1 MKDKKNIILIAVL
14 VVAAAAIAAVVVFSV
29 RLNKQNQSGGDKTTE
44 QSTEETTAAEPETTE
59 PETPEETTV
68 GQEALEPYEQEGTP
82 YVIDENGQVLYGWY
96 PYSLMEKGIKTLEA
110 AEYDDNNTTVID
122 GTRYI
127 RVQNGDGYDYY
138 RFEMIKWNV
147 ISESGDAYTLL
158 ASSAVDCMPYNDA
171 FAAASWEKSSLSS
184 WLNGYFYDTAF
195 SEEEKKGIVPTELGA
210 NRNPIYNNV
219 TGEYLKTNVYLL
231 SAENL
236 LDPACGFDVYV
247 QTDDTARMCA
257 QTPYAQA
264 RGVYVYSDGYCK
276 WWTRTNGVEASYAV
290 FVNSNGVIGCD
301 GIFVNSEG
309 VGVRPAVRV
318 SKTMVHRAETESK

>member
-14 VVAAAAIAAVVVFSV
+14 VVAAAAIAAVVVFSA
-29 RLNKQNQSGGDKTTE
+29 RMNKRDAGEDNT
-44 QSTEETTAAEPETTE
+44 TEETTTAEPETTE
-59 PETPEETTV
+59 PETPEETTAV
-68 GQEALEPYEQEGTP
+68 PDDPEPYEPEGTP
-82 YVIDENGQVLYGWY
+82 YVIDENNQVLYGWY
-96 PYSLMEKGIKTLEA
+96 PCTLMQNGIKGLEA
-110 AEYDDNNTTVID
+110 AEYDDNNTAVID
-122 GTRYI
+122 GTRYM

-147 ISESGDAYTLL
+147 IAESGDAYTLL

-171 FAAASWEKSSLSS
+171 FAAASWEKSSLSA

-247 QTDDTARMCA
+247 QTDDAARVCG
-257 QTPYAQA
+257 QTPFAQA

-301 GIFVNSEG
+301 GIFVNSDG
-309 VGVRPAVRV
+309 IGVRPALRV
-318 SKTMVHRAETESK
+318 SKETVHKAETESR